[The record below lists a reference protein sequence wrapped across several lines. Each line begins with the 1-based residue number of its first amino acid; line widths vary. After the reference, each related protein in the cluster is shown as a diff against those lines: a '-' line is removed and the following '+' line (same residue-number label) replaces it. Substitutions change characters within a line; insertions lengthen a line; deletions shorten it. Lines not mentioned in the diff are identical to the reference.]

1 MLTAVVVV
9 GGGTIE
15 FRCSLARVSANY
27 NELIGMNHRKKKI
40 LLRFELTSGGA
51 TSPPFGRSAI

>member
-27 NELIGMNHRKKKI
+27 NELIGMNHRKKI